1 LAKNEF
7 PENRRLTTDDRIE
20 EMLEHMLKGGPIMVP
35 LVMCSL
41 ISLAVVFDRWQ
52 AFRGNKRIDTRS
64 LRSKVLSHLRNN
76 DIEKA
81 VSECESSR
89 GPIAS
94 VMLAGLRS
102 YSHLHGKEESS
113 ETMRLVVGQVMED
126 YSAQAMSVVNKRLD
140 VLTTIGVAAPLLG
153 MTGTVTGM
161 IASFAGLAEA
171 GSVGGS
177 GGAVADG
184 IAEAMVTTAV
194 GLIVA
199 LAAVIPQSVFNRWSD
214 EIELEIEESTS
225 EVVEFILTHH

>member
-1 LAKNEF
+1 
-7 PENRRLTTDDRIE
+7 
-20 EMLEHMLKGGPIMVP
+20 MVP
-35 LVMCSL
+35 LLLCSM
-41 ISLAVVFDRWQ
+41 ISLAVVYDRWQ
-52 AFRGNKRIDTRS
+52 AFRANRRIDTRS
-64 LRSKVLSHLRNN
+64 LRSKVLTRLRGN
-76 DIEKA
+76 DLDGAI
-81 VSECESSR
+81 SECEDTG

-94 VMLAGLRS
+94 VILAGLRS
-102 YSHLHGKEESS
+102 YQHLKGKNESS
-113 ETMRLVVGQVMED
+113 ETMRMVVGQAMED
-126 YSAQAMSVVNKRLD
+126 YSAQAMSVVNRRLD

-171 GSVGGS
+171 GSIGGS

-199 LAAVIPQSVFNRWSD
+199 LLAVIPQSVFNRWSD

-225 EVVEFILTHH
+225 ETVEFILTHH